1 MNEKGMAK
9 EMTFADIVLEQLL
22 NLRIGRQLPSA
33 VEVLDPYADPI
44 VRGICE
50 LFYRRYYSD
59 TNGRRLLVG
68 INPGRF
74 GGGVTGIP
82 FTDPVKLAEQCG
94 IPNNLGRKTEL
105 SAEFIY
111 RVIAAYGG
119 VEKFYGDLYVTAV
132 SPLGFTSQGK
142 NLNYYDLPAL
152 QEAITPFAVR
162 AMDHT
167 LTATVDRSVC
177 YCIGEGQN
185 FKFLSALNQRH
196 GWFEL
201 IIPLAHPRFIM
212 QYRRRE
218 VEGYVGRY
226 IEVLRGGKGE

>member
-1 MNEKGMAK
+1 MAK
-9 EMTFADIVLEQLL
+9 QMTFADTVLTQLF
-22 NLRIGRQLPSA
+22 NLRIGKSLPSG
-33 VEVLDPYADPI
+33 VEVLNPYSDPI

-50 LFYRRYYSD
+50 VFYRRFYND
-59 TNGRRLLVG
+59 TNRRRLLVG

-82 FTDPVKLAEQCG
+82 FTDPMKLAEQCG

-111 RVIAAYGG
+111 RVIDAYGG

-132 SPLGFTSQGK
+132 SPLGFTYDGK
-142 NLNYYDLPAL
+142 NLNYYDIPAL

-162 AMDHT
+162 AMDHL
-167 LTATVDRSVC
+167 LTAKVDRSVC

-196 GWFEL
+196 GWFER
-201 IIPLAHPRFIM
+201 IVPLAHPRFIM

-218 VEGYVGRY
+218 VEGYVGKYRA
-226 IEVLRGGKGE
+226 VLGGKE